1 MVKYVPLHP
10 EADPNVDEHT
20 NKNLFFLKFPKKF
33 TVIEEA
39 KFSRNLGA
47 ITANSCCEVI

>member
-1 MVKYVPLHP
+1 MVKCVLPHP
-10 EADPNVDEHT
+10 EVDLNVDGHT
-20 NKNLFFLKFPKKF
+20 KKVIKYITKTL

-47 ITANSCCEVI
+47 ITANSC